1 MLNFLAHKKYKSN
14 FYLFFYKGGILDNSM
29 NDIRVLD
36 SEPIK
41 LNNPTFKDRAKTK
54 WMKNKKKI
62 KTAVLGGSVDA
73 AMVGGVNV
81 AVQEAYKPDYYD
93 IDFDFE
99 NFTATASSLTMD
111 RDSLVKGDPSG
122 DASGAAAGSVHTGGQ
137 DYDDCN
143 AEFEYCDEE
152 SPILENK
159 IYNVSKKN
167 KIYKI

>member
-1 MLNFLAHKKYKSN
+1 MLSAPQEELRDVKKAKESATATGLLLQNLHRSN
-14 FYLFFYKGGILDNSM
+14 NEKIFKRKMKIYLGI
-29 NDIRVLD
+29 
-36 SEPIK
+36 
-41 LNNPTFKDRAKTK
+41 A
-54 WMKNKKKI
+54 
-62 KTAVLGGSVDA
+62 AVLILLSMQLNQA
-73 AMVGGVNV
+73 YV

-93 IDFDFE
+93 VDFDVFE

-111 RDSLVKGDPSG
+111 SDSLVKGDASG
-122 DASGAAAGSVHTGGQ
+122 DASGVAAGSVHTGGQ

>member
-1 MLNFLAHKKYKSN
+1 
-14 FYLFFYKGGILDNSM
+14 M

-93 IDFDFE
+93 IDFDVFE

-111 RDSLVKGDPSG
+111 SDSLVKGDASG
-122 DASGAAAGSVHTGGQ
+122 DASGPAAGSVPTEGQ
-137 DYDDCN
+137 NYYECN
-143 AEFEYCDEE
+143 VEFEYCNDQEA
-152 SPILENK
+152 ILENK
-159 IYNVSKKN
+159 INHVSEN
-167 KIYKI
+167 KIYRIQFYLVYLRVVDKY

>member
-1 MLNFLAHKKYKSN
+1 MHLLLAQILAHKKYKSN

-93 IDFDFE
+93 IDFDVFE

-111 RDSLVKGDPSG
+111 SDSLVKGDASG

-152 SPILENK
+152 SAILENK
-159 IYNVSKKN
+159 IYNVSEK
-167 KIYKI
+167 